1 MTLNTLFS
9 ISASKAVEIR
19 VLTEEDK
26 RKRGPGK
33 ETVGDSLGREL
44 AKNYLKDPS
53 LIKAWESLNYN
64 KDLAQRESKGYQKE
78 MIQF

>member
-19 VLTEEDK
+19 VLSEEDK
-26 RKRGPGK
+26 QKRGPWK
-33 ETVGDSLGREL
+33 ETVGDSLGRVL
-44 AKNYLKDPS
+44 AKTYLKDPS